1 MEKKC
6 VHTHTYWEREKE
18 IKYEMETRIIDLIKN
33 IRNTL
38 TQLKCNYQNW
48 RKNQRQAKHNEAQLR
63 SPKDRTDFFFF
74 LSLILAP
81 KNPK

>member
-6 VHTHTYWEREKE
+6 VHTHTHIQREKE

-38 TQLKCNYQNW
+38 AKLRCNYQN
-48 RKNQRQAKHNEAQLR
+48 
-63 SPKDRTDFFFF
+63 
-74 LSLILAP
+74 
-81 KNPK
+81 